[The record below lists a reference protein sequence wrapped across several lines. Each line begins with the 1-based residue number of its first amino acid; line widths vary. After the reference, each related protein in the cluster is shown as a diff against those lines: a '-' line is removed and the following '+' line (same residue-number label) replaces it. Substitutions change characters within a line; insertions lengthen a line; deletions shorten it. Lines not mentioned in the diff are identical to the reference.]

1 MAGSRR
7 RRRLRRQRQRAA
19 AAERDLPP
27 NPTTPNAQDPSAS
40 VVDLPPELLA
50 EIQCRLGFVD
60 RLNFLAGCGGAGT
73 SFLLR
78 HKAEA
83 PCLVLPGETTDAM
96 TLFSTASC

>member
-60 RLNFLAGCGGAGT
+60 HLNFFAGCSGAG
-73 SFLLR
+73 
-78 HKAEA
+78 
-83 PCLVLPGETTDAM
+83 LVLPGETTDAM